1 MSAWAHPRWRF
12 VMDMNGDGSVTFTD
26 VWKLLGWVFH
36 LPGDAVLALVLNNA
50 PGPTRY
56 LELSV
61 GQYGGLLTGVISFA
75 VWSIIL
81 ILIVLSIDD

>member
-1 MSAWAHPRWRF
+1 MSAWEHPRWGF
-12 VMDMNGDGSVTFTD
+12 AWDMNGDGSVTLTD
-26 VWKLLGWVFH
+26 VWLLLGWVFH

-50 PGPTRY
+50 PGFARF